1 LVLIFLLAEF
11 HRPLHCFCSS
21 KITITCKNYCAGMFL
36 HNDATEDASS
46 TEYSSED
53 LEIPLEDL
61 EIPLAISRMS

>member
-1 LVLIFLLAEF
+1 
-11 HRPLHCFCSS
+11 
-21 KITITCKNYCAGMFL
+21 MFL